1 MTSNNDRSFVES
13 FLVKHYEWQE
23 KRFNLQEGLVR
34 RLVNDNKLLADRV
47 SSLED
52 VLTTHTQKSV
62 SNNQKLNLLVSGVFF
77 SFFLLILL
85 GTTVEGSIGTS
96 KIAYSSNGFLST
108 LISLVS
114 LGGGGVA
121 LAPVVKSYLQK
132 K

>member
-1 MTSNNDRSFVES
+1 MADNNDRSFVES
-13 FLVKHYEWQE
+13 FLNRHYEWLE
-23 KRFNLQEGLVR
+23 KRFNLNEKIIKK
-34 RLVNDNKLLADRV
+34 LVNENKLLSDRV

-52 VLTTHTQKSV
+52 ILTNHTQKSV

-121 LAPVVKSYLQK
+121 LAPVIKSYLQK